1 MNSPELKNVG
11 RELLRFRRRLLLA
24 VGGVVLAFGLLIG
37 RWLWL
42 QVLRHRQY
50 SLQARDNRVAIVPVQ
65 PSRGLIVDR
74 NGIVLADNF
83 AAYTLEITPSKTVGL
98 AATIAAL
105 RAVVPISPHDERRF
119 HALLSQ
125 SRSFESV
132 PIRSRLSDAEV
143 ARFVAQRFRFPGVEV
158 HARLFRSYPLGSLG
172 CHVIGMV
179 GRISAGEQQQ
189 LQDSDQA
196 ANYQGADH
204 IGKTG
209 VELGWERQ
217 LHGTIGF
224 DEVEVNVAGKP
235 VRKLRSKPPVPGSTL
250 VLSLDA
256 RMQKLAEDL
265 YGERSGACVAMD
277 PRSGEV
283 LVMASMPTFDPNL
296 FVEGID
302 PQNWNQLNTDP
313 RRPLLD
319 RVLRGTFP
327 PGSTYKPYLALG
339 ALSLGLRTASYTL
352 NDPGF
357 FMLGHHKFR
366 DDVPGGHG
374 KVDMHKALEVS
385 CDTYFYMVANDWG
398 VDGMHDWTRH
408 FGFGRLTGVDL
419 PGEARGILPSKAW
432 KKHAYKTPALQR
444 WYAGETISL
453 GIGQGYNSFTP
464 IQLANA
470 LATMANGGTRHKPRV
485 VRMVEDMAT
494 HRFDPT
500 PAEVA
505 ERLHLNAADWQ
516 VVHDGMVAVNAEKQ
530 GTAYAVFKDAP
541 YTSAGKT
548 GTAQVFTVGQHQ
560 RYESADLA
568 RHLLDHALYT
578 VWAPADNPTI
588 CVALIVEHAGWGAS
602 AAAPIARKLIDY
614 HLLGKLPSDEEIQKI
629 SGRKPV
635 PLPFR
640 YAGVRDGLPPVPG
653 AHAPPQAGASSA
665 AEASSAAAPPVRPWP
680 AVASAAASMPAAPT
694 GPAAPRA
701 AGGYAQ
707 ARASAALAQEGRYAG
722 AACGGGP
729 LFSRFGAAHECP
741 LPDEGVRL

>member
-98 AATIAAL
+98 AATISAL

-119 HALLSQ
+119 HALLAQ
-125 SRSFESV
+125 NRSFESI

-179 GRISAGEQQQ
+179 GRINANEQQQ

-265 YGERSGACVAMD
+265 YGDRSGACVAMD

-327 PGSTYKPYLALG
+327 PGSTYKPYLAMG
-339 ALSLGLRTASYTL
+339 ALTQGLRTASYVL

-374 KVDMHKALEVS
+374 KVDMHKAIEVS

-408 FGFGRLTGVDL
+408 FGFGRLSGVDL
-419 PGEARGILPSKAW
+419 PGEVRGILPSKAW
-432 KKHAYKTPALQR
+432 KKRAFKTPALQR

-464 IQLANA
+464 MQLANA
-470 LATMANGGTRHKPRV
+470 LATMANGGTRFKPRV
-485 VRMVEDMAT
+485 VRMVEDMDT
-494 HRFDPT
+494 HRFVAT

-505 ERLHLNAADWQ
+505 ERLHLDPGYWQ
-516 VVHDGMVAVNAEKQ
+516 VVHDGMVAVNAGKQ

-560 RYESADLA
+560 HYDAADLA

-614 HLLGKLPSDEEIQKI
+614 HLLGTLPSDDEIQKI
-629 SGRKPV
+629 SGRKPT

-640 YAGVRDGLPPVPG
+640 YAGARDGLPPVPG
-653 AHAPPQAGASSA
+653 AHAPPPHPGASSA
-665 AEASSAAAPPVRPWP
+665 AEASSAAAPPVQPWP
-680 AVASAAASMPAAPT
+680 APSPASA
-694 GPAAPRA
+694 PAAPRA
-701 AGGYAQ
+701 GSTD
-707 ARASAALAQEGRYAG
+707 ARSAAMGALQREGRYVPAR
-722 AACGGGP
+722 CGTAP
-729 LFSRFGAAHECP
+729 LFSRFGAAPECP
-741 LPDEGVRL
+741 DPDQGERL

>member
-24 VGGVVLAFGLLIG
+24 VAGVVLAFGLLVG

-83 AAYTLEITPSKTVGL
+83 AAYTLEITPSKTAGL

-105 RAVVPISPHDERRF
+105 RAVVAISPHDERRF
-119 HALLSQ
+119 HALLGQ
-125 SRSFESV
+125 SRSFESI

-158 HARLFRSYPLGSLG
+158 HARLFRSYPLGSLA
-172 CHVIGMV
+172 CHAIGMV
-179 GRISAGEQQQ
+179 GRISPGELQQ
-189 LQDSDQA
+189 LQDSGQA

-209 VELGWERQ
+209 VELGWESQ

-265 YGERSGACVAMD
+265 YGDRSGACVAMD
-277 PRSGEV
+277 PRTGEV

-327 PGSTYKPYLALG
+327 PGSTYKPYLAVG
-339 ALSLGLRTASYTL
+339 ALTLGLRTATYTL

-357 FMLGHHKFR
+357 FMLGRHKFR

-374 KVDMHKALEVS
+374 KVDMHKAIEVS

-398 VDGMHDWTRH
+398 VDGIHDWTRR
-408 FGFGRLTGVDL
+408 FGFGQLTGVDL

-432 KKHAYKTPALQR
+432 KKRAYKTPALQR
-444 WYAGETISL
+444 WYAGETVSL

-464 IQLANA
+464 MQMANA
-470 LATMANGGTRHKPRV
+470 LATMANGGTRYKPRV
-485 VRMVEDMAT
+485 VRMVEDMTT
-494 HRFDPT
+494 HRFVAT

-516 VVHDGMVAVNAEKQ
+516 VVHDGMVAVTSSKQ
-530 GTAYAVFKDAP
+530 GTARAVFQDAP

-560 RYESADLA
+560 RYDAADLA
-568 RHLLDHALYT
+568 RHLLDHALFT

-602 AAAPIARKLIDY
+602 AAAPIARKLLDY
-614 HLLGKLPSDEEIQKI
+614 HLLGQLPSDAQIQKI
-629 SGRKPV
+629 SGRKPT

-640 YAGVRDGLPPVPG
+640 YAGARDGLPPVPG
-653 AHAPPQAGASSA
+653 AHARPPAPGASAA
-665 AEASSAAAPPVRPWP
+665 AEASSTALPPVRPWP
-680 AVASAAASMPAAPT
+680 APTPAGAPS
-694 GPAAPRA
+694 APRA
-701 AGGYAQ
+701 GNAD
-707 ARASAALAQEGRYAG
+707 ARADALRALAREGRYARG
-722 AACGGGP
+722 DCGGGP
-729 LFSRFGAAHECP
+729 LFSRFGSAHDCP
-741 LPDEGVRL
+741 APDEGERL